1 MFGLFNPIQQ
11 AQKIALVVMLALV
24 LAVIAFFLLKVKIL
38 EREVVSLTEKISEQA
53 STIAQLQFAKQSL
66 EEANRQWALSV
77 ESQNAKVLELQT
89 YQTRQQAKLKVEM
102 QKTQKEVAKHQ
113 AEAKKWKAL
122 AHSNSSPIEKD
133 LDAKVTDYLKERQK

>member
-11 AQKIALVVMLALV
+11 AQKIALVVMLALF
-24 LAVIAFFLLKVKIL
+24 LAVIAFFLFKVNLL

-77 ESQNAKVLELQT
+77 ESQNAKVRELQS
-89 YQTRQQAKLKVEM
+89 QQIRQQAKLKAEM
-102 QKTQKEVAKHQ
+102 SKTQKEVEKHQ
-113 AEAKKWKAL
+113 AEARK
-122 AHSNSSPIEKD
+122 
-133 LDAKVTDYLKERQK
+133 